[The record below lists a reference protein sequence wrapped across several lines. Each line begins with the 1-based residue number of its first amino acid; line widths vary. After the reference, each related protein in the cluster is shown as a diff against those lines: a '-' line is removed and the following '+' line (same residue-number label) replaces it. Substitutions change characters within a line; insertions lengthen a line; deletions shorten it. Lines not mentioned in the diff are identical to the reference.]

1 MKEFNSEIV
10 AARIKKT
17 REEKN
22 LTQKQLAKALDIS
35 VASLQ
40 NYEAVNSERKDNNKR
55 MSAETLF
62 NMAQLLGVSVDYL
75 LGLTN
80 DRNKAPIAVDELGLS
95 PLAVEKLRRIH
106 DMPPQISNY
115 VIEKYQLKPFNEE
128 ALDFYSM
135 FISSVHIQS
144 VLQECLPK
152 LQHFYTLP
160 EDVFKKAYA
169 GMGEYHFAS
178 SKETVIKFNQ
188 FLIEREI
195 ANFIDYFCRKE
206 HDCLNEKVG
215 GDNNGK
221 GRK

>member
-1 MKEFNSEIV
+1 M
-10 AARIKKT
+10 
-17 REEKN
+17 REEKG
-22 LTQKQLAKALDIS
+22 LTQKQLAKELDIS
-35 VASLQ
+35 VAGLQ
-40 NYEAVNSERKDNNKR
+40 NYEAINSERKDNNKR

-75 LGLTN
+75 LGLTDDN
-80 DRNKAPIAVDELGLS
+80 NKEPIAVDELGLS
-95 PLAVEKLRRIH
+95 PFAVEKLRRIH
-106 DMPPQISNY
+106 NMPSQISTY
-115 VIEKYQLKPFNEE
+115 AIEKYKLKPFNEE

-152 LQHFYTLP
+152 LQQFYSLP

-188 FLIEREI
+188 FLIEREVV
-195 ANFIDYFCRKE
+195 NFIDYFCRKE
-206 HDCLNEKVG
+206 HDFLSEKVEE
-215 GDNNGK
+215 DENGK